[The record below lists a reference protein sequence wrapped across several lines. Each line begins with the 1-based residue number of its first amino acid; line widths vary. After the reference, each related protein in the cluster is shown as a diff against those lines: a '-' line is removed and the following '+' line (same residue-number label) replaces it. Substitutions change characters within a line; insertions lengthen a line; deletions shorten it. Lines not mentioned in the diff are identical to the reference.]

1 MKKMPKSLREGLPVI
16 SNQFVQ
22 FSVLLI
28 FARIFIKLN
37 ITMETMY
44 VSPDIEILELQTEG
58 VLCASN
64 EKVEENEGIW

>member
-1 MKKMPKSLREGLPVI
+1 MRLPVI

-64 EKVEENEGIW
+64 EKVGENEGIW